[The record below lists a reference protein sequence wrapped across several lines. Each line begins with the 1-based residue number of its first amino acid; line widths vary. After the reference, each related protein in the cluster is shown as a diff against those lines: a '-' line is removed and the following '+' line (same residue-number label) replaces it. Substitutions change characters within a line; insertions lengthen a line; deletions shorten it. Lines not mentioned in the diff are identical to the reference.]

1 MVDSPAGSADKNSV
15 AAMISPEDLQ
25 LIRNIHLRL
34 GRKVD
39 SPFAGEYKSA
49 FRGQGMEF
57 EDVRVYIPGDDVRQI
72 DWNVTARLGVP
83 HIKQYREEREMQ
95 LMLVADVSA
104 SMNFGATTRDKKKSM
119 ATVVGALAFAALR
132 SGDRVGM
139 LTFANGVENFSAPK
153 KGNGHVW
160 SLIRNVFSHS
170 TQGKG
175 STMEEALKHLDRY
188 CSRKMTLCMVSDF
201 LFPPCAR
208 ISVLAQKHTMHAFVI
223 HDPMEDGF
231 QDVGLID
238 ICDSESGERRL
249 VDARAWKSQSNVEH
263 RVQQLRKQGV
273 RVSALSTSEDP
284 IEVILKHFHHFGA

>member
-1 MVDSPAGSADKNSV
+1 
-15 AAMISPEDLQ
+15 MISSEDLQ
-25 LIRNIHLRL
+25 LIRSIHLRL
-34 GRKVD
+34 GRRVD

-57 EDVRVYIPGDDVRQI
+57 EDVRVYVPGDDVRQI

-104 SMNFGATTRDKKKSM
+104 SMNFGAKPRDKKKSM
-119 ATVVGALAFAALR
+119 AMVVGALAFAALR
-132 SGDRVGM
+132 SGDRIGM
-139 LTFANGVENFSAPK
+139 LTFANGVEYFSAPK

-160 SLIRNVFSHS
+160 SLIRNIFAHP
-170 TQGKG
+170 TQGKA
-175 STMEEALKHLDRY
+175 STIEEGLKHLDRY

-201 LFPPCAR
+201 LFSPCAR

-223 HDPMEDGF
+223 HDPFEENF
-231 QDVGLID
+231 PNAGLVD
-238 ICDSESGERRL
+238 IRDAESGEHRL
-249 VDARAWKSQSNVEH
+249 VDTRVWRSQSHVEQ

-273 RVSALSTSEDP
+273 RVSSLSTKDDP
-284 IEVILKHFHHFGA
+284 IEVILKHFHLFGS

>member
-1 MVDSPAGSADKNSV
+1 
-15 AAMISPEDLQ
+15 MISPEDLQ
-25 LIRNIHLRL
+25 LIRSIHLRL
-34 GRKVD
+34 GRRVD

-95 LMLVADVSA
+95 LMLVADVSS
-104 SMNFGATTRDKKKSM
+104 SMNFGTKPRDKKKSM
-119 ATVVGALAFAALR
+119 ATIVGALAFAALR

-139 LTFANGVENFSAPK
+139 LTFANGVEYFSAPK
-153 KGNGHVW
+153 KGNGYIW
-160 SLIRNVFSHS
+160 SLIRNIFAQT
-170 TQGKG
+170 TQGTA
-175 STMEEALKHLDRY
+175 STIEKALIHLDRY

-223 HDPMEDGF
+223 HDPLEESF
-231 QDVGLID
+231 PNVGLVD
-238 ICDSESGERRL
+238 ICDSESGARRL
-249 VDARAWKSQSNVEH
+249 VDTRVWSSRSHVDQ

-273 RVSALSTSEDP
+273 RVSSLSTKEDP
-284 IEVILKHFHHFGA
+284 IEVILKHFHQFGS

>member
-1 MVDSPAGSADKNSV
+1 
-15 AAMISPEDLQ
+15 MISSEDLQ
-25 LIRNIHLRL
+25 LIRSIHLRL
-34 GRKVD
+34 GKRVD

-57 EDVRVYIPGDDVRQI
+57 DDVRVYIPGDDVRQI

-104 SMNFGATTRDKKKSM
+104 SMNFGTKPRDKKKSM

-139 LTFANGVENFSAPK
+139 LTFSNGIEHFCSPK

-160 SLIRNVFSHS
+160 SLIRNIFTNPVE
-170 TQGKG
+170 GKA

-188 CSRKMTLCMVSDF
+188 CSRKLTLCMVSDF

-231 QDVGLID
+231 PNAGLVD
-238 ICDSESGERRL
+238 ICDAESGQHRL
-249 VDARAWKSQSNVEH
+249 VDTRVWKSQTNVEQ
-263 RVQQLRKQGV
+263 RVQSLRKQGV
-273 RVSALSTSEDP
+273 RVSALSTKDDP
-284 IEVILKHFHHFGA
+284 IEVILKHFHQFGS

>member
-1 MVDSPAGSADKNSV
+1 
-15 AAMISPEDLQ
+15 MISKEDLQ

-34 GRKVD
+34 GRRVD

-95 LMLVADVSA
+95 LMLIADVSA
-104 SMNFGATTRDKKKSM
+104 SMNFGTTPRDKKKSM

-139 LTFANGVENFSAPK
+139 LTFANGVEYFMAPK

-160 SLIRNVFSHS
+160 SLIRNIFTHPSQGTAS
-170 TQGKG
+170 TI
-175 STMEEALKHLDRY
+175 EEALQHIDRY

-208 ISVLAQKHTMHAFVI
+208 LSILAQKHTMHAFVI
-223 HDPMEDGF
+223 HDPLEMQFPDAGLVDIRDAESGL
-231 QDVGLID
+231 QRLID
-238 ICDSESGERRL
+238 TRVWNSPSH
-249 VDARAWKSQSNVEH
+249 VEQ
-263 RVQQLRKQGV
+263 RVQMLRKQGV
-273 RVSALSTSEDP
+273 RVSSLSTNDDP
-284 IEVILKHFHHFGA
+284 IEVILNHFHEFGA

>member
-1 MVDSPAGSADKNSV
+1 
-15 AAMISPEDLQ
+15 MISPEDLQ
-25 LIRNIHLRL
+25 LIRSIHLRL
-34 GRKVD
+34 GRRVD

-72 DWNVTARLGVP
+72 DWNVTARLGIP

-104 SMNFGATTRDKKKSM
+104 SMNFGTEPYDKKKSM
-119 ATVVGALAFAALR
+119 AMVVGALSFAALR

-139 LTFANGVENFSAPK
+139 LTFANGVEKFRAPK

-160 SLIRNVFSHS
+160 SIIRDIFAHPV
-170 TQGKG
+170 QGKG
-175 STMEEALKHLDRY
+175 STIEDALKHLNRY
-188 CSRKMTLCMVSDF
+188 CTRKMTLCMVSDF

-223 HDPMEDGF
+223 HDPMEESF
-231 QDVGLID
+231 PNAGLVD
-238 ICDSESGERRL
+238 ICDAESDQHRL
-249 VDARAWKSQSNVEH
+249 IDTRVWRSQTNVEH

-273 RVSALSTSEDP
+273 HVSALSTKDDP
-284 IEVILKHFHHFGA
+284 IEVILKHFHQFGS

>member
-1 MVDSPAGSADKNSV
+1 
-15 AAMISPEDLQ
+15 MISSEDLQ
-25 LIRNIHLRL
+25 LIQSIHLRL
-34 GRKVD
+34 GRRVD
-39 SPFAGEYKSA
+39 APFAGEYKSA

-72 DWNVTARLGVP
+72 DWNVTARLGIP

-104 SMNFGATTRDKKKSM
+104 SMSFGAQQRDKKKSM
-119 ATVVGALAFAALR
+119 AMVVGTLSFAALR

-139 LTFANGVENFSAPK
+139 LTFSNGVEKFRAPK

-160 SLIRNVFSHS
+160 SIIRDIFADPAQGNAS
-170 TQGKG
+170 TI
-175 STMEEALKHLDRY
+175 EEALKHLERY

-223 HDPMEDGF
+223 HDPMEASF
-231 QDVGLID
+231 PNAGLVD
-238 ICDSESGERRL
+238 ICDAESGARRL
-249 VDARAWKSQSNVEH
+249 VDTRVWNSQANVEQ

-273 RVSALSTSEDP
+273 HASALSTQDDP
-284 IEVILKHFHHFGA
+284 IEAILKHFHQFGS